1 MTHLTL
7 IRGAEV
13 YAPEALGPLDLL
25 VAGNRVAALGKN
37 LETPP
42 SNWNCEVIDATG
54 KILAPGFVDTHTH
67 MSGGGGE
74 AGAAT
79 KVPAPL
85 LSTFTTAGVTTAIG
99 LLGTDSTTRSTA
111 EVLAAARGLSE
122 LGLNAL
128 CYTGSYD
135 VPPPTLTGS
144 VRGDIVHVDRI
155 VAVGELAISDHRSS
169 QPTFDEI
176 IRIAAEAHTAG
187 MMTGKAGLVHFH
199 LGDGKRGLEFIRRA
213 LSETE
218 LPARTFHPTHVNRN
232 PTLWTEA
239 KAIVEQGVTID
250 ITAFPDEPNEPSAAS
265 FIQDYLTSKL
275 PLELLTMSSD
285 GGGCLPT
292 FNGDGELLK
301 MDVGRSETLLNTVR
315 QARDLGVPLAQ
326 LFALVTENPARLF
339 RLHGRGTIAI
349 GSYADLVLLD
359 QDLSV
364 QACLAEGQWMVKDG
378 IATVK
383 GLFERS
389 EG

>member
-13 YAPEALGPLDLL
+13 YNPNALGPLDLL
-25 VAGNRVAALGKN
+25 IAGNRVAALGKS
-37 LETPP
+37 LENPP
-42 SNWNCEVIDATG
+42 SDWDCEVIDATG
-54 KILAPGFVDTHTH
+54 QIIAPGFIDTHTH

-199 LGDGKRGLEFIRRA
+199 LGDGERGLELIRRA
-213 LSETE
+213 LHETE

-232 PTLWTEA
+232 PALWKEA

-250 ITAFPDEPNEPSAAS
+250 ITAFPDEPDEPSAAS
-265 FIQDYLTSKL
+265 FIQDYVASKL
-275 PLELLTMSSD
+275 PLQLLTMSSD

-301 MDVGRSETLLNTVR
+301 MDVGRSETLLNTLR
-315 QARDLGVPLAQ
+315 QSRELGLPLEQ
-326 LFALVTENPARLF
+326 LFPLVTENPARLF
-339 RLHGRGTIAI
+339 RLHGRGSLEV
-349 GSYADLVLLD
+349 GSYADVVILNR
-359 QDLSV
+359 DLSV
-364 QACLAEGQWMVKDG
+364 QGCLAEGRWMVRDG

-389 EG
+389 EP